1 MSRMKE
7 HKILITGTMGAGKT
21 TAIAAI
27 SDTPP
32 IMTDV
37 TNTDRSH
44 SKEKTT
50 VGMDFGTVQLD
61 SGDRLRIFG
70 TPGQERFDFL
80 WGVLANNALGI
91 IMLIDNSRA
100 KPLEDLDKYLK
111 GFSKELKST
120 ACVIGIGRT
129 ETHPSPSIDDYAD
142 YLFAKNHLIP
152 LMPVDVRQR
161 ADVLLLIDSL
171 LMQVEAMD

>member
-1 MSRMKE
+1 MKE
-7 HKILITGTMGAGKT
+7 YKILVTGTMGAGKT
-21 TAIAAI
+21 TAIGVI
-27 SDTPP
+27 SETPP
-32 IMTDV
+32 ITTDV
-37 TNTDRSH
+37 TNNDQTH
-44 SKEKTT
+44 TKKKTT

-80 WGVLANNALGI
+80 WNALAKHAIGI
-91 IMLIDNSRA
+91 IILVDNSRP
-100 KPLEDLDKYLK
+100 KPLEDLDKYLV
-111 GFSKELKST
+111 GFSDKLQNT

-129 ETHPSPSIDDYAD
+129 ETHSKPSLDDYAD
-142 YLFAKNHLIP
+142 HLFMHNQLVPII
-152 LMPVDVRQR
+152 PVDVRQR